1 MRSLNA
7 SAAGV
12 VPTCSAEV
20 VGSATKATVAARDS
34 GPPLTNDKVEP
45 GRVLLRVAERT
56 APADLWPIRIADADA
71 AAQVRRAAE
80 QKEIDRLAIGSKR
93 VAAWGRGHDNEKQA
107 RSMQTRVDKLKKD
120 RTVATMSGGKHARLP
135 FPAWSTASD
144 HPR

>member
-1 MRSLNA
+1 M
-7 SAAGV
+7 
-12 VPTCSAEV
+12 PTCSAEV
-20 VGSATKATVAARDS
+20 VGSATKATVAARNG

-45 GRVLLRVAERT
+45 GCVLLRVAERT

-93 VAAWGRGHDNEKQA
+93 VAAWGREHDNEKQA
-107 RSMQTRVDKLKKD
+107 RSMQKRADILKKD
-120 RTVATMSGGKHARLP
+120 QTVAAMSCGERARLP
-135 FPAWSTASD
+135 FPARSTASD

>member
-1 MRSLNA
+1 
-7 SAAGV
+7 

-20 VGSATKATVAARDS
+20 VGSATKASVAVRNG

-45 GRVLLRVAERT
+45 GCVLLRVAERT
-56 APADLWPIRIADADA
+56 APADLWSIRIADADA

-93 VAAWGRGHDNEKQA
+93 VAAWGREHDNEKQA
-107 RSMQTRVDKLKKD
+107 RSMQTRVDKLKED
-120 RTVATMSGGKHARLP
+120 RTVATMSGGERARLP
-135 FPAWSTASD
+135 FPARSTASD